1 MNDVPAQFTPKVFE
15 KNYSLRVEMIP
26 MRDGVKLK
34 TLIFIPKGAKDAPM
48 LLQRTPY
55 NASRYEPHAQADN
68 LMREGFIRVY
78 QDIRGKYGSEG
89 NYVVTMPVR
98 GPLNPAATDHV
109 TDTWDSIEWLVK
121 NVSESNGRVGHARQ
135 LLRWL
140 HYRDGVARSTSGA
153 QGGCASGAAA
163 GCMDGR

>member
-1 MNDVPAQFTPKVFE
+1 MTMVQLRRLSWLALSLFSVAAATQAAPQEPAVNDVPAQLTPKVFE

-55 NASRYEPHAQADN
+55 NASRYEAHAQADN

-78 QDIRGKYGSEG
+78 QDI
-89 NYVVTMPVR
+89 
-98 GPLNPAATDHV
+98 
-109 TDTWDSIEWLVK
+109 
-121 NVSESNGRVGHARQ
+121 
-135 LLRWL
+135 
-140 HYRDGVARSTSGA
+140 
-153 QGGCASGAAA
+153 
-163 GCMDGR
+163 